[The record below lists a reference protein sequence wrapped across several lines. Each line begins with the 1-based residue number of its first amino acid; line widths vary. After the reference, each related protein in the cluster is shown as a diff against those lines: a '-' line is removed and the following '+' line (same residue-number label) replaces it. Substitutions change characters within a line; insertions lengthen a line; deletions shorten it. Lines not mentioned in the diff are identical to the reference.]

1 MASLQK
7 MGWLMFAS
15 LFVGQKNVTDFLP
28 KDGRGERPDALM
40 LLGQNAAGT
49 TPEDSGYQ
57 DRELMG
63 STVFTLEPSGQQ
75 TANMGSLGGD

>member
-28 KDGRGERPDALM
+28 KDGREERPDALM